1 MSPDFQS
8 AGSARTD
15 HAAPA
20 GTPNAA
26 HVRHLPGAVCDV
38 TSAVT
43 ALDPLPL
50 RDGSVTLARLV
61 ALYMAHYDGRDRC
74 RAQRLQKWV
83 DALGHVTLA
92 ELSDDHVHV
101 ELERLASRNATYYA
115 GRDADGRRVF
125 HEKRHRLAP
134 STLNRYLNGL
144 AAVITWAIRR
154 RIAPK
159 GYVHPCRSVERRP
172 EGAGRTR
179 FLTDAERERLLAACR
194 ADSWPKLYG
203 LVLMALTTGARKSE
217 LTGLTWADVDLE
229 RREASVG
236 RTKNGDPRV
245 LPLVA
250 GVVAELQGY
259 ARGKPADL
267 VFGSPRDAAR
277 AFSFE
282 AHFVEAVKRAR
293 LGRDVT
299 FHVLRHSC
307 ASLLA
312 KNGATLLEI
321 ADVLGHRQLQ
331 VTKRYSHLTT
341 SHKTALVERVLGGI
355 Q

>member
-1 MSPDFQS
+1 MSAFSQS
-8 AGSARTD
+8 AGSACTD

-26 HVRHLPGAVCDV
+26 HAPHLPAAACNPAR
-38 TSAVT
+38 AVT

-50 RDGSVTLARLV
+50 RDGSITVARLI

-101 ELERLASRNATYYA
+101 ELERLASRNARYYA
-115 GRDADGRRVF
+115 GRDADGRPVL
-125 HEKRHRLAP
+125 HDKRHRLAP
-134 STLNRYLNGL
+134 GTLNRYLNGL

-159 GYVHPCRSVERRP
+159 GYVHPCRSIERRP

-179 FLTDAERERLLAACR
+179 FLSDAERERLLAACR
-194 ADSWPKLYG
+194 ADPWPKLYG

-217 LTGLTWADVDLE
+217 LTGLAWADVDLE

-250 GVVAELQGY
+250 GVVTELQGY
-259 ARGKPADL
+259 ARGKPDEL
-267 VFGSPRDAAR
+267 VFGSPRDAR
-277 AFSFE
+277 RPFSFE

-307 ASLLA
+307 ASMLA

-321 ADVLGHRQLQ
+321 AEVLGHRQLQ

-341 SHKTALVERVLGGI
+341 THKAALVERVMGRV